1 LKTKNQTKR
10 HTTATGLHQ
19 AAYAIG
25 MFGGPWLSG
34 MLASALGIRPTFG
47 VTAFGCLVLGLLGT
61 NHLLA
66 EKRAD

>member
-1 LKTKNQTKR
+1 MKTKNQTKR

-61 NHLLA
+61 NLLA